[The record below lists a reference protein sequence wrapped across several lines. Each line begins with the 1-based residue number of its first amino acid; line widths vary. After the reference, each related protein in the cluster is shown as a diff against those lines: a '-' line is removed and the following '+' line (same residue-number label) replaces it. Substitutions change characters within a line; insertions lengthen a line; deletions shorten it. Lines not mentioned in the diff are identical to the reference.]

1 MNVFAKDRA
10 PIPYLISRIVA
21 VMIACAWALAV
32 AGMIVC
38 AWALAAAGCGYDPL
52 NPSTQKTPTLP
63 AVVGTW
69 RLDKAGCAGVLSA
82 ANASKVPTIRLNEGG
97 TFSAQDLP
105 NWWNCVTRMLPGKKE
120 YSRAWVLMSG
130 SGRWTLMKEQGDWV
144 VRLDFPK
151 LPGSPHG
158 LLAPVRLCGQEPP
171 YRLAV
176 IVGDPDEGQ
185 FLLFER
191 EAAREKVAQGHRL
204 SGSPR
209 CFD

>member
-32 AGMIVC
+32 AVMIVC

-69 RLDKAGCAGVLSA
+69 RLDKAGCAEVLSA
-82 ANASKVPTIRLNEGG
+82 ANASKVPTIRLIEGG
-97 TFSAQDLP
+97 TCSAQDLP

-120 YSRAWVLMSG
+120 YGTAWVLISG
-130 SGRWTLMKEQGDWV
+130 SGKWTLMKEQGSWV
-144 VRLDFPK
+144 VRLQFPK

-158 LLAPVRLCGQEPP
+158 QSALVDLHGQEPP
-171 YRLAV
+171 YRLV
-176 IVGDPDEGQ
+176 VTVRDPDEGR
-185 FLLFER
+185 FLIFER
-191 EAAREKVAQGHRL
+191 EAAHEKVTQDPMI
-204 SGSPR
+204 SGSP
-209 CFD
+209 